1 MANKKRIPKLVSILA
16 VSAFGLSISP
26 SWAARSYTPQAG
38 TWVISDEVDGKP
50 GRGLAIDVQGNTFF
64 MQVFGYEKNGDA
76 TFYTATGQMEGN
88 SVTAPL
94 MRYKNGRSLGG
105 PKQDAVEDQSV
116 GQVMVSFRNGLKG
129 TLQFPGESAVAIERF
144 MVTSGALSVTNPL
157 AQQGGR
163 SLRLFTLDAQGQP
176 DYTTQAQLW
185 RTDDGITNLGWNKP
199 GVIGTADYQPLFQCD
214 VLPGTARMQ
223 CTPRGVQTP
232 DARPADIADIE
243 SIELQFAGFD
253 IQGVL
258 RIGGSRP
265 HTRVIAGFDLGA
277 ALNEAPYVE
286 GRTTIT
292 PVQHHSYL
300 ASNFGYGPS
309 CQVTCSSSVT
319 TNILMPMN
327 GTWVVEDELTGK
339 PGRGIALDVQGDTV
353 ILQLFNYRADGQ
365 PTFHMGSATY
375 QSKGEGSRASVATVP
390 LRQYRGG
397 RSLGGPASTA
407 ELEGEAGNAIV
418 EFYSPPLESG
428 AIDRNVWWT
437 QGQLQLPGEPP
448 VKIRRLQTDVPASF
462 AERMFGDWYARS
474 DEVVTR
480 FDRVQGE
487 GVITADGKLLCL
499 PVGLTPGSNMGCGEP
514 DGNQWRSHYSTYL
527 PDMGRSGPFLR
538 LRDRFG
544 NAVGLGKLE

>member
-1 MANKKRIPKLVSILA
+1 MRKSSFLQTLRPTLMASLLA
-16 VSAFGLSISP
+16 LTCAT
-26 SWAARSYTPQAG
+26 SWAGRDFTPQSG
-38 TWVISDEVDGKP
+38 TWIVSSEINGKP

-76 TFYTATGQMEGN
+76 TFYTATGQMQGN

-105 PKQDAVEDQSV
+105 PMQDAVEDQSV
-116 GQVMVSFRNGLKG
+116 GPVTVSFRNGLKG
-129 TLQFPGESAVAIERF
+129 TLQFPGESAMAIERF
-144 MVTSGALSVTNPL
+144 MVTSDALSVTNPL

-176 DYTTQAQLW
+176 DYTTRAQLW
-185 RTDDGITNLGWNKP
+185 RSDDGTTHLSWVRPAVVGTIDHKP
-199 GVIGTADYQPLFQCD
+199 VFRCD
-214 VLPGTARMQ
+214 VLPGTARMK
-223 CTPRGVQTP
+223 CTPRGVQMP
-232 DARPADIADIE
+232 DVRPADIADIE
-243 SIELQFAGFD
+243 SMELLFAGFD

-258 RIGGSRP
+258 RIGGSHP
-265 HTRVIAGFDLGA
+265 HTRIITGFDEGA
-277 ALNEAPYVE
+277 ALYEALRFE

-300 ASNFGYGPS
+300 ASNFGYGPA
-309 CQVTCSSSVT
+309 CQVTCDSFVT
-319 TNILMPMN
+319 SNILMPMN
-327 GTWVVEDELTGK
+327 GTWVVEDESTGK

-353 ILQLFNYRADGQ
+353 ILQLFHYRADGQ

-397 RSLGGPASTA
+397 RSLGGPASMA
-407 ELEGEAGNAIV
+407 ELETEAGNAIL

-428 AIDRNVWWT
+428 ALDRNVWWT

-474 DEVVTR
+474 NEAVTR

-499 PVGLTPGSNMGCGEP
+499 PVGLTPGSNMSCGEP
-514 DGNQWRSHYSTYL
+514 DGDRWLSHYSTYL

-544 NAVGLGKLE
+544 NATGLGALD

>member
-1 MANKKRIPKLVSILA
+1 MAHQTRIPKLASILA
-16 VSAFGLSISP
+16 VSALGLSLSP
-26 SWAARSYTPQAG
+26 SWAARSFTPQAG

-50 GRGLAIDVQGNTFF
+50 GRGLAIDVQGNTIF
-64 MQVFGYEKNGDA
+64 MQVFAYEKNGDA

-105 PKQDAVEDQSV
+105 PMQDAVEDQSM
-116 GQVMVSFRNGLKG
+116 GQVTVSFRNGLKG

-144 MVTSGALSVTNPL
+144 MVTSDALSVTNPL

-185 RTDDGITNLGWNKP
+185 RTDDGITHMGWIKP
-199 GVIGTADYQPLFQCD
+199 SIIGMVDYQPRLQCD

-223 CTPRGVQTP
+223 CTPKGAQ
-232 DARPADIADIE
+232 RPADIADIE
-243 SIELQFAGFD
+243 SMELQFAGFD

-258 RIGGSRP
+258 RIGGSHP
-265 HTRVIAGFDLGA
+265 HTKTITGFDLGA
-277 ALNEAPYVE
+277 ALNEAPYVD

-300 ASNFGYGPS
+300 ASNFGYGPA
-309 CQVTCSSSVT
+309 CQVTCYSSVT

-353 ILQLFNYRADGQ
+353 ILQLFHYRADGQ
-365 PTFHMGSATY
+365 PTFHMGSAIY
-375 QSKGEGSRASVATVP
+375 QSKGPGSRASVATIP

-397 RSLGGPASTA
+397 RSLGGAASTA
-407 ELEGEAGNAIV
+407 ELEAEAGNAMV

-428 AIDRNVWWT
+428 AIDRNVWWS
-437 QGQLQLPGEPP
+437 QGLLQLPGEPP
-448 VKIRRLQTDVPASF
+448 VKIRRLQTDMPASF

-474 DEVVTR
+474 GEVVTR
-480 FDRVQGE
+480 FDRVQGG

-499 PVGLTPGSNMGCGEP
+499 PVGLTPGSNMSCGEP
-514 DGNQWRSHYSTYL
+514 DGDRWRSHYSTYL

-544 NAVGLGKLE
+544 NATGLGALD